1 MLKNNDE
8 FKINSPIFNFLYRLS
23 HSVLTYFWGIL
34 LEGISVFVG
43 LIFDVYGKYLKEK
56 FYIVT
61 KMKNFK
67 AELNGMI
74 RNE

>member
-1 MLKNNDE
+1 MYKKMQTVNTGTILMLKNNDE

-43 LIFDVYGKYLKEK
+43 LIFDMYGK
-56 FYIVT
+56 
-61 KMKNFK
+61 
-67 AELNGMI
+67 
-74 RNE
+74 